1 MGKADHFCLLSRVR
15 MRRDILAISHC
26 LHGVQRDNFYALP
39 DVTNSAVCTRYSETF
54 SCISYMEYNMGR

>member
-1 MGKADHFCLLSRVR
+1 